1 LLANIFI
8 GVFACEANDFEIAA
22 KLLQPI
28 VDNNDDNN
36 GSSSDELQL
45 AAIYFLFAQSKL
57 NLPGYEI
64 ENGIKKYLSQT
75 LPANIFREKTKK
87 ALADIYMYAGENLV
101 SQGKYREAIEFYR
114 KANGAGDNERSEKAN
129 GEALFN
135 IGKKEFNLKN
145 YDEAK
150 KNFENAF
157 KKCPDNKEC
166 KSYIDKIAKHE
177 KKKKNLLIFA
187 ICSVVLLAG
196 AAGVVWYFAHGDLTV
211 TVEPWCI
218 MVLEKGNSVIFPI
231 NSIYTANSS
240 INVMRTGNSG
250 KLSASRLLLGNY
262 TVKLKNAEGCADT
275 SFDVKIGFNTKTDIS
290 VNLIPLFGS
299 IKINSS
305 PQGYSIYV
313 NGIKKGKTP
322 AVIDKIPAKSA
333 SIVLKEKNMSVYES
347 NIYIK
352 ANDIIDL
359 GIVDIPE
366 GMALIPNGT
375 FMMGSN
381 DGLEREKPVHQV
393 TVSAFWMD
401 KHEVTQAEYERV
413 MGTNP
418 SGFNGCP
425 NCPVEKVSWNDA
437 VDFCTKVGK
446 RLPTEAE
453 WEYAA
458 RAGSTTKYYWGNDMN
473 GDYAW

>member
-1 LLANIFI
+1 
-8 GVFACEANDFEIAA
+8 
-22 KLLQPI
+22 
-28 VDNNDDNN
+28 
-36 GSSSDELQL
+36 
-45 AAIYFLFAQSKL
+45 
-57 NLPGYEI
+57 
-64 ENGIKKYLSQT
+64 
-75 LPANIFREKTKK
+75 
-87 ALADIYMYAGENLV
+87 
-101 SQGKYREAIEFYR
+101 
-114 KANGAGDNERSEKAN
+114 
-129 GEALFN
+129 
-135 IGKKEFNLKN
+135 
-145 YDEAK
+145 
-150 KNFENAF
+150 
-157 KKCPDNKEC
+157 
-166 KSYIDKIAKHE
+166 
-177 KKKKNLLIFA
+177 
-187 ICSVVLLAG
+187 
-196 AAGVVWYFAHGDLTV
+196 
-211 TVEPWCI
+211 

-262 TVKLKNAEGCADT
+262 TVKLRNAEGCADT
-275 SFDVKIGFNTKTDIS
+275 SFNVKIGFNTNTDIS

-333 SIVLKEKNMSVYES
+333 SVVLKEKNMSVYES

-359 GIVDIPE
+359 GIVDIPT
-366 GMALIPNGT
+366 GMALIPGGT

-381 DGLEREKPVHQV
+381 EGNDWQKPVHQV
-393 TVSAFWMD
+393 TVSGFWMD

-418 SGFNGCP
+418 SGYNGCP

-473 GDYAW
+473 GDYAWYPGNSDSKTHPVGQKRPNAWGLHDMSGNVWEWCTDWFANYSAEFETNPTGPATGANRVVRGGSFYPLNDGSDGLVSAFRNGWSPDIKYSNLGFRCARSK